1 MTRLIEILI
10 SLAIVF
16 VLFLVVGVFLPSSRF
31 ISEKVETNRKIGIV
45 YDTLNSF
52 KRFKDWNA
60 IALRDPTMPMS
71 LSGPESGVGA
81 TFSFDSKQSQVGKGS
96 WKIVESVPNEK
107 IVIDVDNDAM
117 GSNKRVQFMLEP
129 TGNND
134 RNVEITQTYKVDYG
148 WDLVGRYA
156 GLYVRSHVGD
166 DMKFSLGKLATL
178 LASIPNVDYNVYQDK
193 LGEITV
199 MDVPAA
205 HVLKVSSGTIELK
218 EEALAKSIKDN
229 MEWINRALASN
240 NLVATGPMRIVT
252 DEQGRENYTFNVV
265 LPVRRADAPADAAVD
280 APLDGLKLPE
290 VVKYERMPAH
300 RAITA
305 DFQGFFLQL
314 EGVRNALR
322 AWGAVRGLE
331 PTDRAYEE
339 WKSPIDDS
347 FSDAEFKVYWPV
359 K

>member
-60 IALRDPTMPMS
+60 VILRDPAMPVS
-71 LSGPESGVGA
+71 LSGPEAGVGA
-81 TFSFDSKQSQVGKGS
+81 TLSFDSKNAQVGKGS
-96 WKIVESVPNEK
+96 WTIVESVPNEK

-117 GSNKRVQFMLEP
+117 GSNKRVQFLLEP

-148 WDLVGRYA
+148 WDLLGRYA

-166 DMKFSLGKLATL
+166 DMKFSLGKLATM
-178 LASIPNVDYNVYQDK
+178 LASIPNVDYNVYGSR
-193 LGEITV
+193 LGQPAVEQ
-199 MDVPAA
+199 VPAA
-205 HVLKVSSGTIELK
+205 HLLIVPAGTIEIDDDK
-218 EEALAKSIKDN
+218 LAKSMEDN
-229 MEWINRALASN
+229 MEWINRTLAAN
-240 NLVATGPMRIVT
+240 KLIATGPMRIVT
-252 DEQGRENYTFNVV
+252 DEQGRENYTFNVA
-265 LPVRRADAPADAAVD
+265 LPVRRADAAADAPVD
-280 APLDGLKLPE
+280 APLEGLELLGP
-290 VVKYERMPAH
+290 VKYERMPA
-300 RAITA
+300 RPAITA
-305 DFQGFFLQL
+305 EFQGFFREL

-331 PTDRAYEE
+331 PTDRAYED
-339 WKSPIDDS
+339 WKSPINDS
-347 FSDAEFKVYWPV
+347 FSDAQFKVYWPV

>member
-31 ISEKVETNRKIGIV
+31 ISEKIETNRKIGIV

-60 IALRDPTMPMS
+60 IAMRDPSMPMT

-81 TFSFDSKQSQVGKGS
+81 TFSFESEKPQVGKGS
-96 WKIVESVPNEK
+96 WKIVESVQNEK
-107 IVIDVDNDAM
+107 IVIDVDNDAK
-117 GSNKRVQFMLEP
+117 GSDKRVQFLLKP

-148 WDLVGRYA
+148 WDLLGRYA

-166 DMKFSLGKLATL
+166 DMQYSLGKLATL
-178 LASIPNVDYNVYQDK
+178 LASVPNVDYNVYGDR
-193 LGEITV
+193 LGQPAVLE
-199 MDVPAA
+199 VPAA
-205 HVLKVSSGTIELK
+205 HLLIVPAGTIEIDDEK
-218 EEALAKSIKDN
+218 LAKSMKDN
-229 MEWINRALASN
+229 MEWINRTLAANS
-240 NLVATGPMRIVT
+240 LVAAGPMRIIT
-252 DEQGRENYTFNVV
+252 DEQGRENYTFNVA
-265 LPVRRADAPADAAVD
+265 LPVRPAAAAEGAPVD
-280 APLDGLKLPE
+280 QPLEGLQLVGP
-290 VVKYERMPAH
+290 VKYERQPAR

-305 DFQGFFLQL
+305 EFQGFFREL

-331 PTDRAYEE
+331 PTDRAYES

-347 FSDAEFKVYWPV
+347 FSSAEFEVYWPI